1 MYRMGNMI
9 NKVAATKLFDDNSCL
24 VGDRDVIFE
33 SVAREL
39 LGGESIEFAK
49 KNVYKNRKKIQR
61 VWDWR
66 LYGLLFDTKGVLFG
80 DNLSKCEKTK
90 RFG

>member
-39 LGGESIEFAK
+39 LGGE
-49 KNVYKNRKKIQR
+49 
-61 VWDWR
+61 
-66 LYGLLFDTKGVLFG
+66 FG
-80 DNLSKCEKTK
+80 I
-90 RFG
+90 